1 MSQEFKDLQKNLV
14 FHLSLNSKELYHS
27 NLLNSIAT
35 KYPNLFNKVLKNLDV
50 NFEISEEQMPKREH
64 KNLDFCVLDKKGKI
78 VFALEN
84 KFKSI
89 PYKEQL
95 DKYNG
100 TIGNKDDQPVQRV
113 LLTLS
118 TNFPDREAIEQLNP
132 KWKIVTYEGYIEALQ
147 SALKDENLNNELE
160 KNQNKIEWEFD
171 KQLYIRYCNWVSTIA
186 EYINVKLNSP
196 DKKWSDMF
204 DSDLEEIRMNDIWQ
218 KVYVNHIVEQLKE
231 NIVEQLEKNSNC
243 QNLPTNC
250 QNLPT
255 NDVGELVKHNNNKN
269 NPYEDIYVES
279 NFTKGAFFGI
289 VIPHKVPDK
298 NWFCVVIQIQ
308 NNYYRIGV
316 VYEKKRYQNKK
327 NDDYKNYIDYQ
338 VDALSNHYG
347 RYKLNCFDG
356 SFPYKYFDWA
366 IDYKKRQI
374 KDLLIEND
382 NSPQIDTLI
391 QRICSDMETISNKL
405 KQ

>member
-1 MSQEFKDLQKNLV
+1 MSQEIEDLQKNLV

-35 KYPNLFNKVLKNLDV
+35 KYPNLFNKVLENLKVD
-50 NFEISEEQMPKREH
+50 FKISEEQMPKREH
-64 KNLDFCVLDKKGKI
+64 NNLDFCVLNKKGEI

-100 TIGNKDDQPVQRV
+100 TIRDKDDQPVPRV

-118 TNFPDREAIEQLNP
+118 TNFPDKKAIKQLN
-132 KWKIVTYEGYIEALQ
+132 WKIVTYKKYIKALQ
-147 SALKDENLNNELE
+147 SALKDENLNNELK
-160 KNQNKIEWEFD
+160 KNQNRKEWEFD

-186 EYINVKLNSP
+186 KYINVKLNSQ
-196 DKKWSDMF
+196 DKKWRDMF
-204 DSDLEEIRMNDIWQ
+204 DSDLAEIRMNDIWQ
-218 KVYVNHIVEQLKE
+218 KVYVNHIVEQLKK
-231 NIVEQLEKNSNC
+231 NIVKQLKK
-243 QNLPTNC
+243 NC

-255 NDVGELVKHNNNKN
+255 NDVGELVKHNNNNKN
-269 NPYEDIYVES
+269 NPYKGIYVES

-316 VYEKKRYQNKK
+316 VYENERYQNNKE
-327 NDDYKNYIDYQ
+327 DYKNHIDNL
-338 VDALSNHYG
+338 VKALSNHYE
-347 RYKLNCFDG
+347 RDDKFNCFNG
-356 SFPYKYFDWA
+356 SFPYQYFNWA
-366 IDYKKRQI
+366 IDHKDRQR
-374 KDLLIEND
+374 KDLLIEN
-382 NSPQIDTLI
+382 NKTPKIDTLI
-391 QRICSDMETISNKL
+391 QRICSDVETISNIL

>member
-1 MSQEFKDLQKNLV
+1 MSQKIKDLQKNLV

-35 KYPNLFNKVLKNLDV
+35 KYPNLFNKVLENLKVD
-50 NFEISEEQMPKREH
+50 FKISEEQMPKREH
-64 KNLDFCVLDKKGKI
+64 NNLDFCVLDEKGTI

-100 TIGNKDDQPVQRV
+100 TIGNEDAQRV

-118 TNFPDREAIEQLNP
+118 TNFPDKEAIKQLNP
-132 KWKIVTYEGYIEALQ
+132 KWKIVTYEVYIDALQ
-147 SALKDENLNNELE
+147 NALEDENLNNELE
-160 KNQNKIEWEFD
+160 KEWEFD

-186 EYINVKLNSP
+186 KYINVKLNSQN
-196 DKKWSDMF
+196 KKWRDMF

-218 KVYVNHIVEQLKE
+218 KVYVNHIVEQLKK
-231 NIVEQLEKNSNC
+231 NIVKQLKK
-243 QNLPTNC
+243 NC

-255 NDVGELVKHNNNKN
+255 NDVGELVKHNNYMNE
-269 NPYEDIYVES
+269 PFEGIFIES

-289 VIPHKVPDK
+289 VIPHKVSDK

-316 VYEKKRYQNKK
+316 VYEKERYQDK
-327 NDDYKNYIDYQ
+327 NNPDYKNYIDNQ
-338 VDALSNHYG
+338 VKALLNHYE
-347 RYKLNCFDG
+347 RDDKFNCFDG
-356 SFPYKYFDWA
+356 SFPYKYFNWA
-366 IDYKKRQI
+366 IYYKDRQK
-374 KDLLIEND
+374 KDLLIESD
-382 NSPQIDTLI
+382 DSPQIDKLI
-391 QRICSDMETISNKL
+391 QRICSDVETISNKL

>member
-1 MSQEFKDLQKNLV
+1 MTQEIEDLQKNLV

-35 KYPNLFNKVLKNLDV
+35 KYPNLFNKVLENLDV
-50 NFEISEEQMPKREH
+50 DFKISEEQMPKREH
-64 KNLDFCVLDKKGKI
+64 KNLDFCVLDKGKI

-186 EYINVKLNSP
+186 EYINGKLNSP

-218 KVYVNHIVEQLKE
+218 KVYVNHIVEQLKK
-231 NIVEQLEKNSNC
+231 NIVKQLKK
-243 QNLPTNC
+243 NC

-255 NDVGELVKHNNNKN
+255 NDVGELVKHNNSKN
-269 NPYEDIYVES
+269 NPYEGIFVES

-298 NWFCVVIQIQ
+298 NNWFCVVIQIQ

-316 VYEKKRYQNKK
+316 VYEKELYQNNKV
-327 NDDYKNYIDYQ
+327 YKNHIDNQ
-338 VDALSNHYG
+338 ANALLNYYE
-347 RYKLNCFDG
+347 RKKFNCFDG

-382 NSPQIDTLI
+382 NSPQIDTII
-391 QRICSDMETISNKL
+391 QRICSDVETISNKL